1 MDLPTTSLVRHPVR
15 GLDPG
20 PHRVIAWRASARPRG
35 LHGLLA
41 GPADFHVAG
50 ERLAIEPWT
59 AWQMLLHETPAVVE
73 VGRPGRHWKQAP
85 VSESLGRAALRGA
98 GEVLDGPW
106 GWPGAPI
113 PVPEYLGAEAAIVRT
128 VERRR
133 YSLPEQEGWLDV
145 TLFGVGPAVEFDAAE
160 RGHVDA
166 SAARLD
172 GQPLAAA
179 FLALDLRRDEIG
191 RFFETFG
198 APPDLG
204 YDGSGPWSGV
214 PWSERDRRWVSLA
227 RIGQVQ
233 DGLIAA
239 LQAGRLPGADWRLG
253 AMGTDPS
260 TSPAYGEILADERGA
275 PVWRLD
281 LWQAIEAMAALDLA
295 RGAIAFCEAPKEH
308 GKGEPCGRPFV
319 VQRQGRR
326 YCSARCQSRVTTQ
339 RYERSAREAQ

>member
-1 MDLPTTSLVRHPVR
+1 MDLPIAALPIRRSWGVV
-15 GLDPG
+15 PG
-20 PHRVIAWRASARPRG
+20 PHRVVVWRAAIRSRT
-35 LHGLLA
+35 LHGLFA

-50 ERLAIEPWT
+50 AGLRVDAAVVWQVLAGGVPTAIES
-59 AWQMLLHETPAVVE
+59 
-73 VGRPGRHWKQAP
+73 GRPGRHWKQGPAA
-85 VSESLGRAALRGA
+85 ESLGWATLRGA
-98 GEVLDGPW
+98 GEVLEGPW
-106 GWPGAPI
+106 GYSGTPI
-113 PVPEYLGAEAAIVRT
+113 PVPEYLGAEAAAVRS

-133 YSLPEQEGWLDV
+133 YPLPEQEGWLDV
-145 TLFGVGPAVEFDAAE
+145 ALFDVGPAVEFDAVE
-160 RGHVDA
+160 SGHVDA
-166 SAARLD
+166 TAARLD
-172 GQPLAAA
+172 GQSLDAA
-179 FLALDLRRDEIG
+179 FLELDLRRGEIG
-191 RFFETFG
+191 RFFKVFG

-204 YDGSGPWSGV
+204 YDGAGSWADV

-253 AMGTDPS
+253 ALRTDPS

-295 RGAIAFCEAPKEH
+295 RGAIAFCEAPKEY

-339 RYERSAREAQ
+339 RYERSAREAP

>member
-1 MDLPTTSLVRHPVR
+1 VA
-15 GLDPG
+15 
-20 PHRVIAWRASARPRG
+20 AWRATIRSRT

-50 ERLAIEPWT
+50 EGLRVDAEMVWQALAAGVPTAIER
-59 AWQMLLHETPAVVE
+59 
-73 VGRPGRHWKQAP
+73 GRPGRHWKPRPAA
-85 VSESLGRAALRGA
+85 ESLGSATLRGA

-106 GWPGAPI
+106 GYSGTAI
-113 PVPEYLGAEAAIVRT
+113 PVPEFLGAEAAAIRT

-133 YSLPEQEGWLDV
+133 YTLPGQDGWLDV
-145 TLFGVGPAVEFDAAE
+145 ALFDVGPAVEFDAAE
-160 RGHVDA
+160 SGQVDA
-166 SAARLD
+166 TGVRLD
-172 GQPLAAA
+172 GQSLDAA
-179 FLALDLRRDEIG
+179 FLGLDLRRDEIG
-191 RFFETFG
+191 RFFEAFG
-198 APPDLG
+198 GPPDLG
-204 YDGSGPWSGV
+204 YDGAAPWSDT

-239 LQAGRLPGADWRLG
+239 LQAGRVPGADWWSG
-253 AMGTDPS
+253 ARSGKGHEAPS
-260 TSPAYGEILADERGA
+260 YGEILSDESGA
-275 PVWRLD
+275 PVWHLD

-326 YCSARCQSRVTTQ
+326 YCSARCQSRVSTQ
-339 RYERSAREAQ
+339 RYARSAREEQ